1 MIFKNSEY
9 NYITIL
15 EDFLI
20 NKELD
25 IINGTFTGD
34 YNFLNVCVFVV
45 EVCLCVFVYMLVY
58 VFVCVSVCYRCVWV
72 LLSFF
77 YVTSFQRSSL
87 NSHKFFSVG
96 EKITSSCY
104 GKSFLKY
111 FNKWVLTDSQ

>member
-1 MIFKNSEY
+1 MYDFILFKCKSMIFKNSEY

-45 EVCLCVFVYMLVY
+45 EVCLCVCWCMCL
-58 VFVCVSVCYRCVWV
+58 SV
-72 LLSFF
+72 
-77 YVTSFQRSSL
+77 
-87 NSHKFFSVG
+87 
-96 EKITSSCY
+96 
-104 GKSFLKY
+104 
-111 FNKWVLTDSQ
+111 